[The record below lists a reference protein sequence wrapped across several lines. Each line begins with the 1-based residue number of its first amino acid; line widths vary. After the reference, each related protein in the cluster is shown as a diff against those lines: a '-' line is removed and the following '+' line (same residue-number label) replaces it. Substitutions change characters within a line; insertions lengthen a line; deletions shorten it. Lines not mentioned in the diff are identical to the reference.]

1 MVTILY
7 NIYRAA
13 NWFIELISL
22 AILVYCIL
30 TWIAPRSRLCDWLGN
45 FTEPFVAPFR
55 RLTYAM
61 MRRWGSPFD
70 FSCWFA
76 MIAINIASRL
86 LWQVFSLLMRLF

>member
-1 MVTILY
+1 MRLLY
-7 NIYRAA
+7 NVFYAA
-13 NWFIELISL
+13 QMFLQVVSY

-86 LWQVFSLLMRLF
+86 LWQVFSLLMLLF